1 MKGGLHKAPLMQ
13 PGFSVVGD
21 ESFTEQ
27 RLKDLVRKEVFV
39 IVLLILLEDML
50 NAIRV
55 VDQVGGPDEE
65 AYPDNITVLLGHGQ
79 SKT

>member
-1 MKGGLHKAPLMQ
+1 MEGGLQKAPLMQ

>member
-1 MKGGLHKAPLMQ
+1 
-13 PGFSVVGD
+13 
-21 ESFTEQ
+21 
-27 RLKDLVRKEVFV
+27 
-39 IVLLILLEDML
+39 LLILLEDVL

-55 VDQVGGPDEE
+55 VYQVGGPDEE